1 MGEREKVRLF
11 VPREFYWLFAH
22 EGRGKTEGTIIRSPR
37 VLLVVLT
44 RRKGKKA
51 AIVKHVKIAKVT
63 TQKKKRKTVERDR
76 STPKV
81 DLPTV

>member
-22 EGRGKTEGTIIRSPR
+22 EGRGKNEGTIIRSPR

-44 RRKGKKA
+44 RRKGNKA
-51 AIVKHVKIAKVT
+51 AIVIHVKFAQVT
-63 TQKKKRKTVERDR
+63 TQKKEENRRKRP
-76 STPKV
+76 SHPKG
-81 DLPTV
+81 